1 MRRVLACSFAALTLA
16 LGVSAGTAGAQTT
29 QNGLVNLN
37 LENVTV
43 QVPIGVAA
51 NVCDVNVA
59 VLANLVDTGA
69 TQQCSSIANAAHKQ
83 SVLFN
88 AKGME
93 QEIWQAAMRRVLA
106 IPEYV
111 TMFSAAF
118 PGMPTDRLGFQHA
131 ATAIAAFEMQPL
143 TKTDSP
149 FDRYLNRDDAALT
162 LEQKRGALL
171 FFGDARCSS

>member
-16 LGVSAGTAGAQTT
+16 LGVTAGTAGAQTT

-69 TQQCSSIANAAHKQ
+69 TQQCSSIANAAG
-83 SVLFN
+83 N
-88 AKGME
+88 AVTVGAPTGTTT
-93 QEIWQAAMRRVLA
+93 QNGLVNVNLSNVTIQVPIAAAVNICDVNAAVLA
-106 IPEYV
+106 
-111 TMFSAAF
+111 SLA
-118 PGMPTDRLGFQHA
+118 D
-131 ATAIAAFEMQPL
+131 TA
-143 TKTDSP
+143 
-149 FDRYLNRDDAALT
+149 
-162 LEQKRGALL
+162 GASC
-171 FFGDARCSS
+171 DARAHGNANH